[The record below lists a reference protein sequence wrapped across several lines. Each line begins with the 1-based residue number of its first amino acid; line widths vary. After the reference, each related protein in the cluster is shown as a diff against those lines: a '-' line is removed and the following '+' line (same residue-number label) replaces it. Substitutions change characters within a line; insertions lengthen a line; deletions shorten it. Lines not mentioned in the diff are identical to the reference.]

1 LVCVLN
7 IEFEPENEVEMR
19 LKNKVAMVT
28 GGSRGIGKA
37 ACLRFAEEGAKIVV
51 NYAESADQA
60 FSAAADRVVAEI
72 QAAGGTSFAFEADV
86 SDKLAVEAMV
96 QRTLMDFGRLD
107 IVVANA
113 GICPFEE
120 FLNIEEDLLDQV
132 IGVNQK
138 GAFFCA
144 QAGMRAMVENNI
156 AGRIIFT
163 SSVSSIFGG
172 ELQAHY
178 CATKGAINQLMKSVA
193 IAAGKYGITA
203 NAVLPGT
210 VITDIN
216 RKELDEDPELMDY
229 FIKRTPVGRL
239 ARPEDIANAMLF
251 FASDEAACI
260 SGSTLV
266 VDGGMSINLQ

>member
-1 LVCVLN
+1 
-7 IEFEPENEVEMR
+7 MR
-19 LKNKVAMVT
+19 LKDKVAIVT

-37 ACLRFAEEGAKIVV
+37 TCIRFAKEGAKVVV
-51 NYAESADQA
+51 NYA
-60 FSAAADRVVAEI
+60 SAADKGDIASTAEQVVKEI
-72 QAAGGTSFAFEADV
+72 KAVGGEAIAFDADV
-86 SDKLAVEAMV
+86 SNKAKVEEMV
-96 QRTLMDFGRLD
+96 NEVVRKFGRLD
-107 IVVANA
+107 IMVSNA

-120 FLNIEEDLLDQV
+120 FLDIDEELLDLV

-144 QAGMRAMVENNI
+144 QAAMKKMIELKI
-156 AGRIIFT
+156 TGRIIFT

-178 CATKGAINQLMKSVA
+178 CPTKGAINQLMKSIA
-193 IAAGKYGITA
+193 IAAGKHGITS

-216 RKELDEDPELMDY
+216 RQQLEKDNPELQEY
-229 FIKRTPVGRL
+229 FIKRTPIGRL
-239 ARPEDIANAMLF
+239 ATPEDVAAAMLF
-251 FASDEAACI
+251 FASDDATAV
-260 SGSTLV
+260 SGATLV